1 MTIKKGA
8 ACMHTRSQKNARRIG
23 RILTYLVLIFAA
35 VICLFPFLWMIS
47 TSFKVTSEI
56 YKMPPSLLPEHPTV
70 ENFVEGWKGA
80 DFGLY
85 FRNSLFVTILAT
97 VGTVLS
103 SSFVAYGF
111 ARFHSRTSGFLFNIL
126 LATLMLPTQ
135 VTLIPQYLMFNNLGM
150 INTYFPLILPSW
162 LGGGAFNIFLF
173 IQFFR
178 SLPKELD
185 EAAKIDGANSFQ
197 VFLRILRPSVKPVM
211 LAVLVMAL
219 VYNWNDF
226 FSPLIYLNDN
236 VKFTIA
242 IGLQFFKGSQG
253 NVQMGQMMAMSL
265 VALLPVLVI
274 FATCQKYFIQGIK
287 MSGLKG

>member
-1 MTIKKGA
+1 
-8 ACMHTRSQKNARRIG
+8 MHTRSQKKAKLAARIV
-23 RILTYLVLIFAA
+23 TYFVLIAAA
-35 VICLFPFLWMIS
+35 VICLFPFIWMIS
-47 TSFKVTSEI
+47 TSFKPMSDI
-56 YKMPPSLLPEHPTV
+56 YKMPPTLFPENGTV

-80 DFGLY
+80 NFQLY
-85 FRNSLFVTILAT
+85 FKYTAVITFLAT

-103 SSFVAYGF
+103 SSVVAYGF
-111 ARFHSRTSGFLFNIL
+111 ARFQSRCSKLLFMVL
-126 LATLMLPTQ
+126 LGTMMLPTQ
-135 VTLIPQYLMFNNLGM
+135 VTLIPQYLLYYKLGM
-150 INTYFPLILPSW
+150 VDTIWPLIIPSW

-178 SLPKELD
+178 TLPKELD
-185 EAAKIDGANSFQ
+185 EAAKIDGANSLQ
-197 VFLRILRPSVKPVM
+197 VFTRILLPAVKPVM

-226 FSPLIYLNDN
+226 FNPLIYLNSND
-236 VKFTIA
+236 KFTIA

-253 NVQMGQMMAMSL
+253 NVQVGQMMSMAL
-265 VALLPVLVI
+265 VSLLPVLVI

>member
-1 MTIKKGA
+1 MTTEKGA
-8 ACMHTRSQKNARRIG
+8 ANMHTRSQKTAKIIG
-23 RILTYLVLIFAA
+23 RVITYTILIIA
-35 VICLFPFLWMIS
+35 VIICLFPFLWMIS
-47 TSFKVTSEI
+47 TSFKETSEI
-56 YKMPPSLLPEHPTV
+56 YQMPPSLLPENPTI
-70 ENFVEGWKGA
+70 ENFMEGWKGA

-111 ARFHSRTSGFLFNIL
+111 ARFHSRTSGFLFTIL

-150 INTYFPLILPSW
+150 INTYLPLILPSW

-178 SLPKELD
+178 TLPKELD

-197 VFLRILRPSVKPVM
+197 IFMKILLPAVKPVM

-219 VYNWNDF
+219 VFNWNDF

-236 VKFTIA
+236 AKFTIA

>member
-1 MTIKKGA
+1 MKGA
-8 ACMHTRSQKNARRIG
+8 SIMKTRSQKTGRIIG
-23 RILTYLVLIFAA
+23 RVLTYTILIFAV
-35 VICLFPFLWMIS
+35 VICLFPFLWMVS
-47 TSFKVTSEI
+47 TSFKETSEI
-56 YKMPPSLLPEHPTV
+56 YKMPPSFFPENPTV
-70 ENFVEGWKGA
+70 ENFIEGWKGA
-80 DFGLY
+80 DFGL
-85 FRNSLFVTILAT
+85 FFKNSLFVTVLAT
-97 VGTVLS
+97 IGTVLS

-111 ARFHSRTSGFLFNIL
+111 ARFRSRTSGFLFTIL

-150 INTYFPLILPSW
+150 INTYFPLIIPSW

-197 VFLRILRPSVKPVM
+197 IFVKILLPAVKPVM

-219 VYNWNDF
+219 VFNWNDF

-236 VKFTIA
+236 TKFTIA

-253 NVQMGQMMAMSL
+253 NIQMGQMLAMSL
-265 VALLPVLVI
+265 VALLPVLAI

>member
-1 MTIKKGA
+1 
-8 ACMHTRSQKNARRIG
+8 MHTRSQKKAKLAARIV
-23 RILTYLVLIFAA
+23 TYFVLIAAA
-35 VICLFPFLWMIS
+35 VICLFPFIWMIS
-47 TSFKVTSEI
+47 TSFKPMSDI
-56 YKMPPSLLPEHPTV
+56 YKMPPTLFPENGTV

-80 DFGLY
+80 NFQLY
-85 FRNSLFVTILAT
+85 FKNTAVITFLAT

-103 SSFVAYGF
+103 SSVVAYGF
-111 ARFHSRTSGFLFNIL
+111 ARFQSRCSKLLFMVL
-126 LATLMLPTQ
+126 LGTMMLPTQ
-135 VTLIPQYLMFNNLGM
+135 VTLIPQYLLYYKLGM
-150 INTYFPLILPSW
+150 VDTIWPLIIPSW

-178 SLPKELD
+178 TLPKELD
-185 EAAKIDGANSFQ
+185 EAAKIDGANSLQ
-197 VFLRILRPSVKPVM
+197 VFTRILLPAVKPVM

-226 FSPLIYLNDN
+226 FNPLIYLNSKD
-236 VKFTIA
+236 KFTIA

-253 NVQMGQMMAMSL
+253 NVQVGQMMSMAL
-265 VALLPVLVI
+265 VSLLPVLVI

>member
-1 MTIKKGA
+1 MRTKSQKKGKLISRTITYIILGLA
-8 ACMHTRSQKNARRIG
+8 A
-23 RILTYLVLIFAA
+23 L
-35 VICLFPFLWMIS
+35 ICLFPFLWMVS
-47 TSFKVTSEI
+47 TSFKPMSEI
-56 YKMPPSLLPEHPTV
+56 YSMPPTMIPKSPTL
-70 ENFVEGWKGA
+70 ENIIEGWKGA
-80 DFGLY
+80 DFGMY
-85 FRNSLFVTILAT
+85 FRNTAFITFAATI
-97 VGTVLS
+97 GTVIS

-111 ARFHSRTSGFLFNIL
+111 SRFHSRLSSVLFVVL
-126 LATLMLPTQ
+126 LGTMMLPSQ
-135 VTLIPQYLMFNNLGM
+135 VTLIPQYLLYNKLNM
-150 INTYFPLILPSW
+150 INTYWPLIIPSW

-197 VFLRILRPSVKPVM
+197 IFYKILLPSVKPVM

-226 FSPLIYLNDN
+226 FNPLIYLNSND
-236 VKFTIA
+236 KFTIA

-253 NVQMGQMMAMSL
+253 NVQIGQMMAMAL
-265 VALLPVLVI
+265 VSLLPVLVI

>member
-1 MTIKKGA
+1 MKGA
-8 ACMHTRSQKNARRIG
+8 ASMHTKSQKTAQRVG
-23 RILTYLVLIFAA
+23 RIITYIILIFAA
-35 VICLFPFLWMIS
+35 VICLFPFLWMVS
-47 TSFKVTSEI
+47 TSFKETSEI
-56 YKMPPSLLPEHPTV
+56 YKMPPDLIPTNPTV
-70 ENFVEGWKGA
+70 QNYIEGWKGA
-80 DFGLY
+80 DFGL
-85 FRNSLFVTILAT
+85 FFKNSLFITIIAT

-103 SSFVAYGF
+103 SAFVAYGF
-111 ARFHSRTSGFLFNIL
+111 ARFKARFSGLLFTIL
-126 LATLMLPTQ
+126 LATMMLPMQ
-135 VTLIPQYLMFNNLGM
+135 VTLIPQYLMFNKLGM
-150 INTYFPLILPSW
+150 INTYFPLLIPSW

-178 SLPKELD
+178 TLPKELD

-197 VFLRILRPSVKPVM
+197 IFTKIMLPAVKPVM
-211 LAVLVMAL
+211 LAVLVMSL

-236 VKFTIA
+236 KKFTIA

-253 NVQMGQMMAMSL
+253 NVQIGQMMAMSL

-274 FATCQKYFIQGIK
+274 FAVCQKYFIQGIK

>member
-1 MTIKKGA
+1 MRKGA
-8 ACMHTRSQKNARRIG
+8 TIMHTRSQKTGRIIG
-23 RILTYLVLIFAA
+23 RVLTYMILIFA
-35 VICLFPFLWMIS
+35 VIICLFPFLWMIS
-47 TSFKVTSEI
+47 TSFKETSEI
-56 YKMPPSLLPEHPTV
+56 YQMPPSLFPENPTV
-70 ENFVEGWKGA
+70 ENFIEGWKGA
-80 DFGLY
+80 DFGL
-85 FRNSLFVTILAT
+85 FFKNSLFVTILAT
-97 VGTVLS
+97 IGTVLS

-111 ARFHSRTSGFLFNIL
+111 ARFRSRTSGFLFTVL

-185 EAAKIDGANSFQ
+185 EAAKIDGANSLQIFM
-197 VFLRILRPSVKPVM
+197 RILLPAVKPVM
-211 LAVLVMAL
+211 RAVLVMAL
-219 VYNWNDF
+219 VFNWNDF

-236 VKFTIA
+236 TKFTIA